1 MRISGVHMGTRHS
14 KQLVLT
20 EKLLMASP
28 VRLAGFK
35 ATEARDGGRGSEC
48 L

>member
-28 VRLAGFK
+28 VRFQS
-35 ATEARDGGRGSEC
+35 DGGEGWGEGK
-48 L
+48 